1 LSQTSDAQL
10 VDAFVRERQDGA
22 FVELVR
28 RYQIPVFRSLEL
40 ALTDPDDAEAVCE
53 TVFVVASQ
61 RLGEWDG
68 KGTLRE
74 WLLELAEQLGR
85 DRASAVDTEAPRFVD
100 PAVYFKHSVHRALH
114 SLAEEQ
120 RQLLLAVDLE
130 GQSVEKVAEQRGESL
145 ERVTQSLG
153 EARERFTAA
162 INEQGAPATP
172 PQGQR
177 VEIGEVVDKRYR
189 VEDLLGE
196 GGMASVFRAEHINI
210 KRKVAL
216 KTLHPTRQTQAMIR
230 ERFVREAEV
239 LGRLAHPNFVSVS
252 DFGVSSRGYSYLVME
267 LLGGGALDGEISARG
282 PLSPQ
287 RALGILIEVCE
298 GLSHAHSL
306 GIIHR
311 DIKPANIVVLGDEPA
326 PGFAKILDLGIAT
339 TEAEQAL
346 DAGGSLFGTPEY
358 MAPEQILGQR
368 IDGRVDLYALGIT
381 LFECLTGHV
390 PFQGS
395 SMQFVLAQQLT
406 GQLPPLREER
416 PDLPQLG
423 ALQGLLDA
431 CVAKDP
437 AQRVRS
443 AKALA
448 EAARAVLA
456 RLGDDTTPRAAMPRR
471 EAERLRSAT
480 RAGAGKSRVWL
491 ALGLASVVVALAC
504 YFLLR

>member
-28 RYQIPVFRSLEL
+28 RHQIPVFRSLEL
-40 ALTDPDDAEAVCE
+40 ALSDPDDAEAVCE

-61 RLGEWDG
+61 RLGEWNQH
-68 KGTLRE
+68 GTLRE

-85 DRASAVDTEAPRFVD
+85 DRASNSVDTEAPRFVD
-100 PAVYFKHSVHRALH
+100 PAVYFKHSVHRALR
-114 SLAEEQ
+114 SLAEEH

-130 GQSVEKVAEQRGESL
+130 GQSVETVAEQRGESL
-145 ERVTQSLG
+145 ARVTQSLS

-162 INEQGAPATP
+162 IADRETPAPQQA
-172 PQGQR
+172 GQR

-239 LGRLAHPNFVSVS
+239 LGKLTHPNFVSVS
-252 DFGVSSRGYSYLVME
+252 DFGVSSRGFSYLVME
-267 LLGGGALDGEISARG
+267 LLNGGALSAEISERG

-287 RALGILIEVCE
+287 RALSVLIEVCH
-298 GLSHAHSL
+298 GLTHAHSL

-311 DIKPANIVVLGDEPA
+311 DIKPANIVVLGEEPT

-339 TEAEQAL
+339 SETEQAL
-346 DAGGSLFGTPEY
+346 DTGGLYGTPEY

-381 LFECLTGHV
+381 LFECLTGHI
-390 PFQGS
+390 PFAGS

-406 GQLPPLREER
+406 GQLPPLAEER
-416 PDLPQLG
+416 ADLPELEAFQ
-423 ALQGLLDA
+423 ALLDS

-437 AQRVRS
+437 AQRVKS
-443 AKALA
+443 AQSLADAA
-448 EAARAVLA
+448 EALLA
-456 RLGDDTTPRAAMPRR
+456 RLGSDGAPLRPLARGPKASPTAA
-471 EAERLRSAT
+471 SASKG
-480 RAGAGKSRVWL
+480 RAGLVL
-491 ALGLASVVVALAC
+491 VALGIVCAVAALA
-504 YFLLR
+504 YYLLR